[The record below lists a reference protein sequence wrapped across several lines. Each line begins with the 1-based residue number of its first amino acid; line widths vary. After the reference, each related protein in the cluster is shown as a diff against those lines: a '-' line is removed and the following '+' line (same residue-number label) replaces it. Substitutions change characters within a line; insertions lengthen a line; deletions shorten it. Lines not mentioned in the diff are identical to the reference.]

1 MLTKHCTLLSP
12 IYTCWVIKKILHGPP
27 FWKFNSNGHTTS
39 VSNRRPCFYPYY
51 YSHLPVPPSIFFALE
66 ILRVI
71 SGSVSDQLWIFV
83 YIEFHILIPPTYIC
97 LNSRLVTAIQF
108 TADLVLLCW
117 LSAVQCRMIIWRSD
131 PIIFVYLYQLE
142 VVKVSESH

>member
-1 MLTKHCTLLSP
+1 MDHHSENLIVMVTLRQYRTEGLAFIRTTLISLSP
-12 IYTCWVIKKILHGPP
+12 P
-27 FWKFNSNGHTTS
+27 
-39 VSNRRPCFYPYY
+39 
-51 YSHLPVPPSIFFALE
+51 PPSIFFALE

-108 TADLVLLCW
+108 TAELVLLC
-117 LSAVQCRMIIWRSD
+117 
-131 PIIFVYLYQLE
+131 
-142 VVKVSESH
+142 

>member
-1 MLTKHCTLLSP
+1 MDHHSENLIVMVTLRQYRTEGLAFIRTTTLISLSP
-12 IYTCWVIKKILHGPP
+12 
-27 FWKFNSNGHTTS
+27 
-39 VSNRRPCFYPYY
+39 
-51 YSHLPVPPSIFFALE
+51 PPSIFFALE

-108 TADLVLLCW
+108 TADLVLLC
-117 LSAVQCRMIIWRSD
+117 
-131 PIIFVYLYQLE
+131 
-142 VVKVSESH
+142 